1 MHNTLTRLALV
12 GGMLA
17 ITTLGADAHDHGGE
31 TSIDAL
37 LEADYRDDDRARDQY
52 RNPAETLEFF
62 GIKPNMVLGEY
73 GPGGG
78 WYTRILAP
86 MVAKK
91 GTYVGINADVETYNA
106 GQDAERNAQRKLF
119 PTTFPAKVTEWTGL
133 SGDNISAVEVDEVVG
148 RDIEVHTDER
158 AVDVAEAE
166 PRELE
171 REGGGAVNPGAT
183 GRGRDAGAVRETDVE
198 AERCR
203 VTNVFG
209 KTVVGAEDGRRVQT
223 LERRDVIARLGER
236 TNRSAIR
243 VEPRT
248 ERQDAL
254 AGGDVLIRIHVQHA
268 VEAVGQV
275 GGGNNDRGHD
285 GGVRPCRVGVV
296 VEKVTTT
303 LDAREVQRELGSLA
317 GAVERG
323 RGDVELLGSELIAH
337 DVGHAVAGAVETSR
351 HAGHRG

>member
-133 SGDNISAVEVDEVVG
+133 SGDNISAVEVDEAPDWAG
-148 RDIEVHTDER
+148 M
-158 AVDVAEAE
+158 
-166 PRELE
+166 
-171 REGGGAVNPGAT
+171 
-183 GRGRDAGAVRETDVE
+183 RDAIVTFRGLHGLTRKNLADETLKH
-198 AERCR
+198 
-203 VTNVFG
+203 FYG
-209 KTVVGAEDGRRVQT
+209 LLK
-223 LERRDVIARLGER
+223 
-236 TNRSAIR
+236 
-243 VEPRT
+243 P
-248 ERQDAL
+248 
-254 AGGDVLIRIHVQHA
+254 GGI
-268 VEAVGQV
+268 
-275 GGGNNDRGHD
+275 
-285 GGVRPCRVGVV
+285 VGVV
-296 VEKVTTT
+296 QHRAKEDAPYDYARGFRGYLKQSEVIATFERQGFELVKTAEINANPADEANWEKGVWT
-303 LDAREVQRELGSLA
+303 LPPTLTNGDTDREKYMAIG
-317 GAVERG
+317 
-323 RGDVELLGSELIAH
+323 
-337 DVGHAVAGAVETSR
+337 ETDR
-351 HAGHRG
+351 MTMLFKKP